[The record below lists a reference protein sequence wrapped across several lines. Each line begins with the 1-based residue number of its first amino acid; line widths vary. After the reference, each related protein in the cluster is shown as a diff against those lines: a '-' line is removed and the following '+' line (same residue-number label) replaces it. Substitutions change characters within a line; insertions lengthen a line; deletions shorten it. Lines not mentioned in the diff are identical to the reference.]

1 MIIQAFSLICL
12 CLIVLAVISTKAL
25 RRGRRI
31 WATTAPV
38 APSPRRLF
46 GRRIRQGEQARKS
59 QPLILSV
66 VGIVAAKIA
75 VVLVLILILILVS

>member
-1 MIIQAFSLICL
+1 MIIGAGGAFP
-12 CLIVLAVISTKAL
+12 
-25 RRGRRI
+25 
-31 WATTAPV
+31 AT
-38 APSPRRLF
+38 
-46 GRRIRQGEQARKS
+46 RIRQGEQARKS

>member
-31 WATTAPV
+31 WATRDGAGGAFPATTIRATH
-38 APSPRRLF
+38 SSRRA
-46 GRRIRQGEQARKS
+46 GA
-59 QPLILSV
+59 
-66 VGIVAAKIA
+66 
-75 VVLVLILILILVS
+75 